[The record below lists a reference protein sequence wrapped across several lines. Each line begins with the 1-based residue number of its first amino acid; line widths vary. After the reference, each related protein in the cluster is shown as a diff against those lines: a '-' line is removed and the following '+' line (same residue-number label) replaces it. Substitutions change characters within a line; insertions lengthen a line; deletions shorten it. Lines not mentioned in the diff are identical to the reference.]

1 MMSRRALFLAAIAFV
16 GTVGGYMVARGWLP
30 WH

>member
-1 MMSRRALFLAAIAFV
+1 MSPRALFLALLAFA
-16 GTVGGYMVARGWLP
+16 GTVGGYMLSRGWLP